1 MMNILKNINLF
12 NSEQNKHL
20 EIQYDIVNR
29 GNQSKKRILIFVENL
44 NATYY
49 LSFHYVLEL
58 LHQQGEIDFV
68 VLSSKTILNYLNK
81 QGYQI
86 DSFINDVL
94 EDIKPQTV
102 IFSRYGLPYGK
113 LIWQNC
119 QEKQINTIYHI
130 DDDLLNIPLSLG
142 QKIQKQHGNQEVIQE
157 RAYLLSH
164 VDLIYASTHYL
175 DRTLAKR
182 FPHQKV
188 FSGIYAPYLGSLI
201 NKSTILKTNILT
213 IGYMGSK
220 GHINDLKM
228 IAPAISKIL
237 NEYPQIKFE
246 TFGTISIPDELKVFS
261 NRITS
266 HKVKLNYSQ
275 FLQKLYE
282 LNWDIGLAPLEN
294 TEFNQCKAP
303 TKFIEY
309 TACDIPTVASNVNV
323 YNRFADKEEV
333 ILAEPSQWYEKI
345 KLSIEN
351 SDFRKTLLQNA
362 KARCEKE
369 FNLEILEKQVYNLL
383 SLNYNE

>member
-1 MMNILKNINLF
+1 MMNILKKIKFLNPELN
-12 NSEQNKHL
+12 EHL
-20 EIQYDIVNR
+20 EIEYDIINR
-29 GNQSKKRILIFVENL
+29 GNQSKKTILIFVENL

-49 LSFHYVLEL
+49 LSFHYVLEI
-58 LHQQGEIDFV
+58 LHQQGEIDFA

-81 QGYQI
+81 QSYQI
-86 DSFINDVL
+86 DSFINNVL
-94 EDIKPQTV
+94 EDIDPQTV

-113 LIWQNC
+113 LIWQTC

-130 DDDLLNIPLSLG
+130 DDDLLNIPSSLG
-142 QKIQKQHGNQEVIQE
+142 QKIQKQHGNQEVVQE
-157 RAYLLSH
+157 REYLLSY
-164 VDLIYASTHYL
+164 VDLIYASTDYL
-175 DRTLAKR
+175 NRTLAKR
-182 FPHQKV
+182 FPQQQV

-201 NKSTILKTNILT
+201 NKSKFLNSNDFT

-228 IAPAISKIL
+228 IAPAIARIL
-237 NEYPQIKFE
+237 NEYPQMKFE
-246 TFGTISIPDELKVFS
+246 TFGTISVPDELKVFS

-309 TACDIPTVASNVNV
+309 AACDIPTIASNVNV
-323 YNRFADKEEV
+323 YNRFVDSEEV

-351 SDFRKTLLQNA
+351 SDLRKMLLNNA
-362 KARCEKE
+362 KARCENE
-369 FNLEILEKQVYNLL
+369 FNLEILEKQVCQVIKIA
-383 SLNYNE
+383 